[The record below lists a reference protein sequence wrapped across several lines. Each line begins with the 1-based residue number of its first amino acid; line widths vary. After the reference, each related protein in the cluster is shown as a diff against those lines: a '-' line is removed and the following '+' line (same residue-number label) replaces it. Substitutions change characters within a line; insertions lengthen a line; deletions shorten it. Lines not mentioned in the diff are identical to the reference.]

1 MNKSI
6 QKFERF
12 KVLNP
17 DDDLLENISFP
28 KIEDKRI
35 FGIDHKNLQTE
46 RKKFYQSMKN
56 NKCIVLPSDEKMK
69 AAMALGLP

>member
-12 KVLNP
+12 KVMNP
-17 DDDLLENISFP
+17 DDDLLKNISFP
-28 KIEDKRI
+28 KIEDKSI

-46 RKKFYQSMKN
+46 RKKFY
-56 NKCIVLPSDEKMK
+56 
-69 AAMALGLP
+69 